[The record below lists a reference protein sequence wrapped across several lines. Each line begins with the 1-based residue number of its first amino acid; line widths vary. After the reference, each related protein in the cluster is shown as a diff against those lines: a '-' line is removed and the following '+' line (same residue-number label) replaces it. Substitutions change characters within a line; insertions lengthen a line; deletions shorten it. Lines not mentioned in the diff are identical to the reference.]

1 MIIKMDIKLT
11 KELRD
16 YLNGYHFIDKDE
28 VTMAVQ
34 DFFFPDAGTD
44 GEEPSYWEVAECQK
58 VAERYIKL
66 NKEKFSN

>member
-1 MIIKMDIKLT
+1 MDIKLT

-44 GEEPSYWEVAECQK
+44 GEEPSYWEISECQ
-58 VAERYIKL
+58 
-66 NKEKFSN
+66 